1 MLTYRREIDGLRAIA
16 VLPVLLFHANL
27 GLFTGGFVGVDV
39 FFVISGYLITSII
52 ISEAKAGQFS
62 FISFYE
68 RRARRILPVLF
79 LVMLVTTGLACLWMM
94 PDELKN
100 YGQSLLATT
109 LISNNI
115 LLSITSGYW
124 DLASDFKPLL
134 HTWSLG
140 VEEQYYLIFPFL
152 FILLWNKFRDKIL
165 LVLIATFAASL
176 ALSQAAITFAPS
188 LTFFLLPT
196 RAWEL
201 ALGAIT
207 AVYMNKASYS
217 TEPSHKKQILS
228 GFGLLLI
235 AASVI
240 MFTEHTPTPGLYALI
255 PTIGAV
261 LVILFAVKGT
271 VANKLLSVRWLVGV
285 GLISYSLYLW
295 HQPLFAFA
303 RIYSQTP
310 PSTWVYTSLIIL
322 TFALS
327 YLSWKL
333 VERPARKK
341 SSLGAPVFWSLVA
354 GISITYIGFGLYL
367 NKTYGMA
374 SRVFDSSVKIEEMD
388 KRIYNSRVFAY
399 KTDHFASQNKLKIL
413 VSGDSFGRDFVNMM
427 TETYAGHG
435 MEIIY
440 RDDLGECVTPN
451 HSNVAEQLFNDA
463 DIIVLARLAPTTY
476 CAMGNISFA
485 SERHKKIYY
494 IGTKQFGYN
503 LNWLARLNREDL
515 PGQTNKVQQA
525 TVISEQQFAQAIP
538 APHYISFL
546 SSTAAEGRI
555 PITDSAGRMLSTDR
569 SHLTKYGAIYF
580 GEHVLKNSVL
590 GKALQASEIAIN

>member
-27 GLFTGGFVGVDV
+27 GFFSGGFVGVDV

-52 ISEAKAGQFS
+52 ISEAKTGQFS

-79 LVMLVTTGLACLWMM
+79 LVMLVTTGLACVWMM

-109 LISNNI
+109 LVSNNI

-124 DLASDFKPLL
+124 DLASEFKPLL

-165 LVLIATFAASL
+165 LVLIAMFAASL
-176 ALSQAAITFAPS
+176 ALSQSAITSAPS

-207 AVYMNKASYS
+207 AVYMTKAPYS
-217 TEPSHKKQILS
+217 TDPSHKKQILS
-228 GFGLLLI
+228 GFGLMLI
-235 AASVI
+235 AASVVV
-240 MFTEHTPTPGLYALI
+240 FTEQTPTPGLYALI
-255 PTIGAV
+255 PTIGSV

-271 VANKLLSVRWLVGV
+271 VVNKLLASRWLVGV

-310 PSTWVYTSLIIL
+310 PPAWVYTSLLIL
-322 TFALS
+322 TFVLS
-327 YLSWKL
+327 FLSWKL
-333 VERPARKK
+333 VERPARQK
-341 SSLGAPVFWSLVA
+341 SLVGAPVFWSLVV
-354 GISITYIGFGLYL
+354 GISITYVGFGLYL

-388 KRIYNSRVFAY
+388 KRIYNSKVFDY
-399 KTDHFASQNKLKIL
+399 KVDHFLSPQKLKIL
-413 VSGDSFGRDFVNMM
+413 VSGDSFGRDFVNMV
-427 TETYAGHG
+427 TETYVGHG
-435 MEIIY
+435 MEIVY
-440 RDDLGECVTPN
+440 RDDLGECITPN
-451 HSNVAEQLFNDA
+451 KSKAAEQLFNDA
-463 DIIVLARLAPTTY
+463 DIIVFTRLAPTTD
-476 CAMGNISFA
+476 CVMGNISFT
-485 SERHKKIYY
+485 SERHKEIYY

-503 LNWLARLNREDL
+503 LNWLARLSREDL
-515 PGQTNKVQQA
+515 PGQTNKIELA
-525 TVISEQQFAQAIP
+525 TLLSEQQFAQAVP
-538 APHYISFL
+538 AHHYISIL
-546 SSTAAEGRI
+546 SSTAADGRI

-590 GKALQASEIAIN
+590 GKALQASEITVN